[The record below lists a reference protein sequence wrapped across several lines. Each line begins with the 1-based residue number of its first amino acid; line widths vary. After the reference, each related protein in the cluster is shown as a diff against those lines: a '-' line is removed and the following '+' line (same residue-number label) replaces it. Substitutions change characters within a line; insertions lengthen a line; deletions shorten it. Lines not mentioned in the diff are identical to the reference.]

1 MTNTRQLIDYS
12 NQKILNLCIENK
24 TLISETGTTEKLK
37 TTRKEFSSVNEAQEN
52 LFKKEWQFLK
62 KGYVFSNPEAQ
73 FGEALLHLH
82 VSKVYTGAQAFVATE
97 DGIFIYKDEKDSK
110 TQQELQGAFLQID
123 HKGRILNEIS
133 LPKALVW
140 KMYYKAATQE
150 ILFNLDHEIFAYSL
164 RHATF
169 KQLSQNQD
177 QPFSFLSVAANHIAF
192 ADAKNFYICDTQH
205 NVLQQ
210 DQHTLNIVNGN
221 MVCCGQLSADGR
233 LLALHDEV
241 SKIKI
246 IAAQSGKC
254 LETLTLDFEMLNDMQ
269 FIQNNQSI
277 LFWEKY
283 GTWSLR
289 KINLTTK
296 KEAFFEASLAPYINQ
311 INGFCLNQNQ
321 SRLAILQRHEIHII
335 DLIEE
340 KLIGSFR
347 VQHLVRSAHLQFIGE
362 LVAVRTD
369 YGCFSLYQV

>member
-62 KGYVFSNPEAQ
+62 KGYVLSNPEAQ

-150 ILFNLDHEIFAYSL
+150 ILFNLDHEIFCL
-164 RHATF
+164 FT
-169 KQLSQNQD
+169 QT
-177 QPFSFLSVAANHIAF
+177 
-192 ADAKNFYICDTQH
+192 CD
-205 NVLQQ
+205 
-210 DQHTLNIVNGN
+210 
-221 MVCCGQLSADGR
+221 
-233 LLALHDEV
+233 
-241 SKIKI
+241 
-246 IAAQSGKC
+246 
-254 LETLTLDFEMLNDMQ
+254 
-269 FIQNNQSI
+269 IQ
-277 LFWEKY
+277 
-283 GTWSLR
+283 
-289 KINLTTK
+289 TT
-296 KEAFFEASLAPYINQ
+296 
-311 INGFCLNQNQ
+311 
-321 SRLAILQRHEIHII
+321 
-335 DLIEE
+335 
-340 KLIGSFR
+340 
-347 VQHLVRSAHLQFIGE
+347 
-362 LVAVRTD
+362 
-369 YGCFSLYQV
+369 